1 LKFVAKFFISLHNA
15 EALTEGTETEEV
27 ALEKAHLGVL
37 YEREWYLRKLR
48 ALEAAI
54 GPPPPHEQTAYVSS
68 QDTTAVSAFTR
79 AVRSILYEDSNEFS
93 LVGFRWH

>member
-1 LKFVAKFFISLHNA
+1 MKFRRGVLSDKANIVIIMSLEVCCKVFISLHNA

-48 ALEAAI
+48 ALEVGI
-54 GPPPPHEQTAYVSS
+54 CLP
-68 QDTTAVSAFTR
+68 
-79 AVRSILYEDSNEFS
+79 ILFE
-93 LVGFRWH
+93 